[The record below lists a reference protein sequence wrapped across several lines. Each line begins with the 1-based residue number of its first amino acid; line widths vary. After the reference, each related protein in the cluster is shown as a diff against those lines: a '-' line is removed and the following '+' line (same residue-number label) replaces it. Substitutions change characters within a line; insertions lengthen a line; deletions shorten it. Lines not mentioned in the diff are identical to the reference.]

1 MKVEHQLLTK
11 IARTNDR
18 PLLEGLRRV
27 GFKLESDPE
36 SAGWPTKYF
45 TRGGGYYFNVGGSDL
60 LVSGEVGL
68 VQYEDIET
76 FEADGVRLKG
86 GSRRPFDLVILATG
100 YKGFADMVKQMYP
113 VARMTR
119 SNGSRNYRHRVHGLT
134 RTSPAT

>member
-68 VQYEDIET
+68 VPYEDIET
-76 FEADGVRLKG
+76 LEADGVRLKL
-86 GSRRPFDLVILATG
+86 GSAQCRD
-100 YKGFADMVKQMYP
+100 
-113 VARMTR
+113 
-119 SNGSRNYRHRVHGLT
+119 RVCQT
-134 RTSPAT
+134 V

>member
-1 MKVEHQLLTK
+1 MVQRGETEVIQVEPSAHMYLDVLYEGEGPSVEDRDVIACSVPLALMKVEHQLLTK

-60 LVSGEVGL
+60 LEIGRASCRERVC
-68 VQYEDIET
+68 QY
-76 FEADGVRLKG
+76 G
-86 GSRRPFDLVILATG
+86 
-100 YKGFADMVKQMYP
+100 
-113 VARMTR
+113 
-119 SNGSRNYRHRVHGLT
+119 
-134 RTSPAT
+134 